1 MTKSIMLKTLLAL
14 FLTGF
19 SIISFIIFALTM
31 NFYIL
36 LLNTAS
42 SIFLD
47 VIFSSK
53 DIVEFLDGKEGDYL
67 SDDWYVSMVWLI
79 RLIWLSV
86 YLVAIILIPLNFIG
100 GIILVIIVE
109 FTFSQVKGTLRDIAR
124 DKRNI

>member
-19 SIISFIIFALTM
+19 SIISFIVFALTM

-36 LLNTAS
+36 LLSTAS
-42 SIFLD
+42 SILLD

-53 DIVEFLDGKEGDYL
+53 DIAKFLDGKENDYL
-67 SDDWYVSMVWLI
+67 NDNWYVSKVWFI

-86 YLVAIILIPLNFIG
+86 YLVAIVLIPLNFVG
-100 GIILVIIVE
+100 GIILVAIVE
-109 FTFSQVKGTLRDIAR
+109 FTFSKVKRTLRDMAR
-124 DKRNI
+124 DRRNI